1 MKAWDTVVVKADAA
15 SVTFKD
21 MGDGQPRQQVS
32 TPHPFAGRAGV
43 VQSAS
48 YDRDGKPVSAVVKF
62 DETADG
68 KPSEVAEV
76 AYADVNVHH
85 VF

>member
-15 SVTFKD
+15 SVSYKD

-32 TPHPFAGRAGV
+32 TPHPLAGRAGV
-43 VQSAS
+43 VQSAA

-62 DETADG
+62 DATQDG
-68 KPSEVAEV
+68 KPEEVAEV
-76 AYADVNVHH
+76 QYGDVNVHH